1 MQNLRKC
8 LTCSVISPKD
18 FGALGHQFEDK
29 EQKKFGKD
37 VFEKIVAEVAELEK
51 QLGLFDLAQFTPKL

>member
-1 MQNLRKC
+1 M
-8 LTCSVISPKD
+8 
-18 FGALGHQFEDK
+18 GHQFEDK